1 MVVAAVGDC
10 GRRLVSESMNKL
22 NVKPFIVG
30 AGIVVVALILQQVL
44 PAVLPPSAGQTAWFL
59 CTFLAILIGFVF
71 FGIVL
76 PVKLLSGRVPRGL
89 YGLVEAVIVAGILL
103 GVFGMFQ
110 PWLLE
115 LYTNGFY
122 VLGISLLCFMIWSHI
137 TPKTARQEK
146 EEAQARAT
154 AHREGNWA

>member
-1 MVVAAVGDC
+1 
-10 GRRLVSESMNKL
+10 MNKL
-22 NVKPFIVG
+22 NAKPFVIG
-30 AGIVVVALILQQVL
+30 AGIVVASLILQQVL
-44 PAVLPPSAGQTAWFL
+44 SAVLPPAAGQTAWFL
-59 CTFLAILIGFVF
+59 CTFLAVLIAFVF

-76 PVKLLSGRVPRGL
+76 PVKLLSGRVPRRL
-89 YGLVEAVIVAGILL
+89 YSIVEAFIVAGILL

-122 VLGISLLCFMIWSHI
+122 VLGISLLCFMIWSHV

-146 EEAQARAT
+146 EEAEARAT
-154 AHREGNWA
+154 AGHEGNWA